1 MAGLG
6 LGVMFVGYSLLYY
19 GVTQVRSQNY
29 GFLDL
34 VLPSKWQAIR
44 LSPPGPDQGAKNV
57 AGNSSALFSA
67 DNPTGQ
73 QTPTYTQDSL
83 NAVLADQINLNGQTL
98 TLDPS
103 LRQGNTD
110 STGEGGFS
118 DPLAGGS
125 VTPGGPVTYDQGGPP
140 GYILNGQGNWVPA

>member
-19 GVTQVRSQNY
+19 GITQVRSQNY

-34 VLPSKWQAIR
+34 VLPSKWQAVR
-44 LSPPGPDQGAKNV
+44 LTPPGPDQGAKNA

-73 QTPTYTQDSL
+73 QSATYSQDAL
-83 NAVLADQINLNGQTL
+83 NAILSDQVTVNGQTY

-103 LRQGNTD
+103 LRQGSTD

-125 VTPGGPVTYDQGGPP
+125 SSSNDVYYSIGGPP
-140 GYILNGQGNWVPA
+140 GYVLNGQGNWVPR